1 MDSVSLIS
9 SSFHPHSSV
18 NLRNPSLKNLILASG
33 RLISHTALRSKNGD
47 LTAEMNLLHISDMHF
62 GPRHWRG
69 NTKLLLE
76 KLNSYAA
83 DIVINTGDNTTD
95 ALENEFEAAGNFL
108 KSLNCNHVISIPGNH
123 DKRNMR
129 SAEYFRHFID
139 DVDPIRPL
147 ESGNC
152 TKKGI
157 FLDSNVVGIKD
168 HFTDINYLKKI
179 HIDGVS
185 LLVVCL
191 DSNELYEDNG
201 LVDGEMLRTVS
212 LAIAEESYDEI
223 ILLNHHPILD
233 TDSDPLFNS
242 RSVIQ
247 FVIEHNIKYFFCGHS
262 HQLSMM
268 QSTDLY
274 HKHSFTQFKNGSL
287 SSANT
292 PNDTNMFL
300 YYENFGTAQMLV
312 HVVRAIVE
320 GGNLKFEEELI
331 GPI

>member
-1 MDSVSLIS
+1 
-9 SSFHPHSSV
+9 
-18 NLRNPSLKNLILASG
+18 
-33 RLISHTALRSKNGD
+33 
-47 LTAEMNLLHISDMHF
+47 MNLLHISDMHF

-69 NTKLLLE
+69 NTELLLE
-76 KLNSYAA
+76 KLNSYES

-95 ALENEFEAAGNFL
+95 ALQNEFEAAGNFL
-108 KSLNCNHVISIPGNH
+108 KSLTCRHVISIPGNH

-129 SAEYFRHFID
+129 SAEYFRQYID
-139 DVDPIRPL
+139 DVDVIRPL
-147 ESGNC
+147 EREYCN
-152 TKKGI
+152 KKGI

-168 HFTDINYLKKI
+168 HFTDINFLKKI
-179 HIDGVS
+179 CVDGQWI
-185 LLVVCL
+185 LIVCL

-201 LVDGEMLRTVS
+201 LVDEEILRTVS
-212 LAIAEESYDEI
+212 RAIDEQYYDEI

-247 FVIEHNIKYFFCGHS
+247 FVIAHSIEYFFCGHS

-268 QSTDLY
+268 RSTDLY

-300 YYENFGTAQMLV
+300 FYENFGTEEMSI

-320 GGNLKFEEELI
+320 GEYLKFEEEI
-331 GPI
+331 VSPN